1 MKLETRN
8 RPRQAVAPRIYQNVM
23 ESLVEKE
30 IERQFHALPHI
41 AKHLDPID
49 VATYALNRLP
59 PLYASTEKGKGY
71 QELTGQGQL
80 KPVIEKTVRQAIAAV
95 QRDPLRQ
102 LPPLT
107 AKTEGDRAKMKEAF
121 DRLQEWL
128 YSHHLLDLD
137 PVTSENLVGVVRTA
151 LRRVLK
157 PHLTALEHLQA
168 LLLSKYGISV
178 HEDITYE
185 NLAMVIEEA
194 IAHPSIGKRPS

>member
-49 VATYALNRLP
+49 VATYA
-59 PLYASTEKGKGY
+59 LYASTEKGKGY